1 MISSAAPLPPNP
13 SPLSDAELL
22 ERVAARKVDPFR
34 ARRAEAEFYERH
46 ARYLYAVLMRRAKG
60 PLALTG
66 AEVED
71 LVQETFFRAFERA
84 HTFTPGDC
92 VDGDELSRRARG
104 WLGRIAQHLLAD
116 WLDGRREIAASPF
129 LETVPGRDEDAPRSS
144 RSPRREL
151 VRAALDELSERERD
165 VLRVSA
171 LYHRPGEEHQRLPN
185 AVAAELATRW
195 GTSGENIRA
204 IRSRAMKKLREMLT
218 ARAQASAEAEDP

>member
-1 MISSAAPLPPNP
+1 MVSSPAPLPPNP
-13 SPLSDAELL
+13 PPLSDAELL
-22 ERVAARKVDPFR
+22 EQVSARKVDPLR

-84 HTFTPGDC
+84 HTSRAATRRVRSSRAEREVGS
-92 VDGDELSRRARG
+92 GGSRR
-104 WLGRIAQHLLAD
+104 HLLAD
-116 WLDGRREIAASPF
+116 WLEGRREIAASPF
-129 LETVPGRDEDAPRSS
+129 LETVLGRDEDAPRSS

-195 GTSGENIRA
+195 GTTGENIRA
-204 IRSRAMKKLREMLT
+204 IRSRAMKKLRDILT
-218 ARAQASAEAEDP
+218 ARSSSAVAEDP

>member
-13 SPLSDAELL
+13 PPLSDAELL
-22 ERVAARKVDPFR
+22 EQVSARQVDPFR

-60 PLALTG
+60 PLALSG

-84 HTFTPGDC
+84 HTFTRGDC
-92 VDGDELSRRARG
+92 ADGDELSRRARG
-104 WLGRIAQHLLAD
+104 WLGRIAQNLLAD
-116 WLDGRREIAASPF
+116 WLEGRREVAASPF

-151 VRAALDELSERERD
+151 MRAALDELSERERD

-195 GTSGENIRA
+195 GTTGENIRA
-204 IRSRAMKKLREMLT
+204 IRSRAMKKLREMLS
-218 ARAQASAEAEDP
+218 ARAPASAAAEDP

>member
-1 MISSAAPLPPNP
+1 MLSSPAPLSPNP
-13 SPLSDAELL
+13 PPLSDAELL
-22 ERVAARKVDPFR
+22 EQVSARRVDPFR

-46 ARYLYAVLMRRAKG
+46 ARYLYAVLLRRAKG

-84 HTFTPGDC
+84 HTFTRGDAE
-92 VDGDELSRRARG
+92 GDDLSRRARG
-104 WLGRIAQHLLAD
+104 WLGRIAQNLLAD
-116 WLDGRREIAASPF
+116 WLEGRREIAASPF

-195 GTSGENIRA
+195 GTTGENIRA
-204 IRSRAMKKLREMLT
+204 IRSRAMKKLRDMLT
-218 ARAQASAEAEDP
+218 TRPSSALAEDP